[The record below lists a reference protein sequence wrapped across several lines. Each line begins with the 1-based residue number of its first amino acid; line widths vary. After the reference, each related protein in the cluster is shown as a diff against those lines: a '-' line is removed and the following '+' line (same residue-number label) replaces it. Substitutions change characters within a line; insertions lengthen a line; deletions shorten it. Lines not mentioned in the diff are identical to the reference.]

1 MLGSSRD
8 KTPPEQCQGASVH
21 TIRMLQC
28 RPSAAHLDVPVQY
41 APLVQIVQSRHHL
54 SKHVTGE
61 GLSEELTAVNEGKQ
75 VHAVSVFGHDHLEV
89 VVVLVCF

>member
-1 MLGSSRD
+1 
-8 KTPPEQCQGASVH
+8 
-21 TIRMLQC
+21 MLQC
-28 RPSAAHLDVPVQY
+28 QSSAAHLDVSVQY

-54 SKHVTGE
+54 SEHVTGE
-61 GLSEELTAVNEGKQ
+61 GLGEKLTAVNEGEQ